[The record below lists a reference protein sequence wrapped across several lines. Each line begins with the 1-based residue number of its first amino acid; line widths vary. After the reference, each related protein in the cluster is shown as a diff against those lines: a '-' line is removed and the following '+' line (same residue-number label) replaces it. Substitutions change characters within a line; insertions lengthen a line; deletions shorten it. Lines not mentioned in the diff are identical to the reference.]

1 MTTTMIKT
9 TGLTIKAATCL
20 GMPAAFVKPAAF
32 LPDSGFAAGFGFGAG
47 LDAALGGSDLRL
59 VGNGNGLGA
68 IRDERPMSASVA
80 AVAVE
85 HGHEY
90 AAGAGNHRSAKRQ
103 SEQQHTMWA
112 FRGPGPWKERT

>member
-9 TGLTIKAATCL
+9 TGLTITAATCF
-20 GMPAAFVKPAAF
+20 GMPAVS
-32 LPDSGFAAGFGFGAG
+32 LPELGFAAGFGFGTG
-47 LDAALGGSDLRL
+47 LDAVLGGSDLPMA
-59 VGNGNGLGA
+59 GNGLGNGLGA

-80 AVAVE
+80 AAAVE
-85 HGHEY
+85 HGYEY